1 MRILYFDVIY
11 MRRACGWVRA
21 CVGACV
27 RACVQV
33 VASDVSPLMALHTEE
48 K

>member
-1 MRILYFDVIY
+1 MRPVAHTLISVHFLARVF
-11 MRRACGWVRA
+11 VR
-21 CVGACV
+21 GCV